1 MALPNKVFTTAPGVL
16 FVAGVKVANLT
27 GHDLAVRTNSQKT
40 PTGDGLAISRG
51 FLMGD
56 VSLNTIETVDGQS
69 KRLDLAVANGEILI
83 AQFFH
88 GGSTHQVE
96 GTFDEMTKRSVIDRG
111 TTEGGYKL
119 SGAYSL
125 LQT

>member
-1 MALPNKVFTTAPGVL
+1 MALPTKVFTTAPGVL
-16 FVAGVKVANLT
+16 FVQGVKVANLT

-51 FLMGD
+51 FQMGD

-69 KRLDLAVANGEILI
+69 RRLHVAAANGEIVI

-96 GTFDEMTKRSVIDRG
+96 GTFDEVSLRSVVDRG
-111 TTEGGYKL
+111 TTEGGYKF

-125 LQT
+125 L